1 MKIAI
6 AQINPI
12 IGDFNHNAGRIRHYA
27 DKAKAR
33 SCDLVVFSE
42 LVISGY
48 PPRDLLEK
56 KDFIAANLSCLSR
69 LVDEIRGI
77 GVICGFVDKNPVEEG
92 KPLYNSAALFENGK
106 I

>member
-12 IGDFNHNAGRIRHYA
+12 IGDFNHNYGRIKYFA
-27 DKAKAR
+27 DKARER

-42 LVISGY
+42 LVVPGY

-56 KDFIAANLSCLSR
+56 KHFVEANLSALNR
-69 LVDEIRGI
+69 LIDDIRGI
-77 GVICGFVDKNPVEEG
+77 GVICGFVDKTLRRSHLATTLQE
-92 KPLYNSAALFENGK
+92 
-106 I
+106 